1 MSMGVTAIVGAQWG
15 DEGKGKIVDLLAAQ
29 ADMVIRYQGGNN
41 AGHTIVNPLGEFKMH
56 LVPSG
61 IFNPNALSVI
71 GSGVVVDPGGL
82 LKEMDDLKKAGVSVD
97 NLRISDRA
105 HVVMPYH
112 VLFDRLEETSA
123 GAGKLGTTQRGIGP
137 VYGDKATKSG
147 IQMGDLL
154 DEKFMI
160 ERVTSIVEKKNKI
173 LSALY
178 NHPPLS
184 AHSIIEEALDYGRKL
199 KPYISDTQPMIYK
212 ALKED
217 KRMLLEGQLGAL
229 RDLDWGIYPYTT
241 SSSPIAG
248 GACTG
253 AGIPPREIDDVIGV
267 VKAYSTCVGEGP
279 MATELKDEV
288 GKLLRE
294 KGDEYGATTGR
305 PRRCGWFDAVATRY
319 SAQLN
324 GFTGMAVMKLDVLD
338 ALPTVKICVAYRDG
352 NMTYTTFP
360 RTRIVERATPVYEEM
375 QGWQETTTRIRSY
388 DKLPDKAK
396 AYLSRIEEL
405 VESKIS
411 IISVGPGRDETIF
424 V

>member
-1 MSMGVTAIVGAQWG
+1 MSVTAIVGAQWG
-15 DEGKGKIVDLLAAQ
+15 DEGKGKIVDLLATQ

-61 IFNPNALSVI
+61 IFNPNVTSVI

-82 LKEMDDLKKAGVSVD
+82 LKEIDDLKKAGVSVD
-97 NLRISDRA
+97 NLKISDRA

-112 VLFDRLEETSA
+112 ALFDRLEEASA
-123 GAGKLGTTQRGIGP
+123 GAGKLGTTQKGIGP
-137 VYGDKATKSG
+137 VYGDKATKIG

-160 ERVTSIVEKKNKI
+160 ERVSSIVEKKNKI
-173 LSALY
+173 LAALY
-178 NHPPLS
+178 NHPSLS

-199 KPYISDTQPMIYK
+199 KRHIVDTQPMIYG
-212 ALKED
+212 AIKED
-217 KRMLLEGQLGAL
+217 RKILLEGQLGAL

-253 AGIPPREIDDVIGV
+253 AGIPPREIDEVVGV

-279 MATELKDEV
+279 MVTELKDEV

-294 KGDEYGATTGR
+294 KGGEYGATTGR

-324 GFTGMAVMKLDVLD
+324 GFTSMAVMKLDVLD
-338 ALPTVKICVAYRDG
+338 TLPAIKICVAYHDG
-352 NMTYTTFP
+352 DVTYTTFP
-360 RTRIVERATPVYEEM
+360 RTRILERAMPAYEEM
-375 QGWQETTTRIRSY
+375 PGWQEPTTKIRSY
-388 DKLPDKAK
+388 GKLPARAK
-396 AYLSRIEEL
+396 AYLARMEEL